1 MAQKIKVQDGIVV
14 YSKPN
19 PSTPVIFPDP
29 LAPDVD
35 LVVNGQI
42 DVSLQVRIG
51 NDPLADG
58 SITTTN
64 DDIGLKIITTGTGD
78 ITLQTDLAGGVKIR
92 DAWWPTNAINP
103 GMFLGASSLNVLEF
117 YSFVI
122 GFGTDSETTSS
133 LNIAFPNAQPGQMVY
148 GPTVVYLCVA
158 AGLTPGTAS
167 WRSLAA
173 GLGYTPVN
181 NNGSGNDGSPPAMT
195 GPLILN
201 ANPTVSLQAATKQY
215 VDTEIAA
222 VSSGLNIHAA
232 CQTSTT
238 AALPACN
245 YSNGISGVG
254 ATLTATANGVLG
266 TVGGYG
272 GLIVTSRVLV
282 KNQLVTIQN
291 GIYEVTSLGVNDP
304 GGSPWILTRATDFDG
319 SPTSEVE
326 AGDMTYVQEGTLGG
340 TQWVQTN
347 VGTGLLP
354 DHVIIGTDPVIFSQ
368 FSGVGTY
375 TAGTG
380 INILVNTISNTGV
393 LSAIAGSGISVSGAT
408 GNVTISNTGPT
419 TLAGLIDTNISSPTI
434 GQLLQWNG
442 TYWVNV
448 TQALTINTQAS
459 DYTLQ
464 LTDAY
469 NTLIRITKA
478 TPAVVTIANDSLINM
493 PIGSAVLIGWNGVG
507 SVSVA
512 GAVGVTVI
520 SPDSLTIGKQYG
532 KITAVKTAANYWEI
546 EGNLAP

>member
-14 YSKPN
+14 YSKPDYVAGDD
-19 PSTPVIFPDP
+19 TTY
-29 LAPDVD
+29 VD
-35 LVVNGQI
+35 FGIKGNL
-42 DVSLQVRIG
+42 DVSKYVTVG
-51 NDPLADG
+51 NTSTDG
-58 SITTTN
+58 TISTN
-64 DDIGLKIITTGTGD
+64 YDDIDLTIIATGTGD
-78 ITLQTDLAGGVKIR
+78 ITLRTDAGGGIKIR

-103 GMFLGASSLNVLEF
+103 GMFLGANALNVLEF

-122 GFGTDSETTSS
+122 GFGTDTETTSS
-133 LNIAFPNAQPGQMVY
+133 LNISFPNAQPGQMVY

-158 AGLTPGTAS
+158 AGLTPGTAT
-167 WRSLAA
+167 WRSLAG

-181 NNGSGNDGSPPAMT
+181 NNGSGFNGSPPAMT

-201 ANPTVSLQAATKQY
+201 ANPTASLQAATKQY
-215 VDTEIAA
+215 VDSEIAA
-222 VSSGLNIHAA
+222 VSTGINVHAA

-238 AALPACN
+238 VALPACN

-254 ATLTATANGVLG
+254 ATLTAAVNGVLG
-266 TVGGYG
+266 TVGGYA
-272 GLIVTSRVLV
+272 GLVVTSRILV

-304 GGSPWILTRATDFDG
+304 GGSPWILTRTADFDG
-319 SPTSEVE
+319 SPASEVE

-368 FSGVGTY
+368 FSGAGTY

-393 LSAIAGSGISVSGAT
+393 LSVIAGSGIGVSGAT

-419 TLAGLIDTNISSPTI
+419 TLAGLTDTNISSPVI
-434 GQLLQWNG
+434 GQLLEWNG

-448 TQALTINTQAS
+448 TQALTINTQPS

-478 TPAVVTIANDSLINM
+478 TSAVVTIPNDSTVNM

-520 SPDSLTIGKQYG
+520 SPDSFTIGKQYG
-532 KITAVKTAANYWEI
+532 KITAMKTAANYWEI